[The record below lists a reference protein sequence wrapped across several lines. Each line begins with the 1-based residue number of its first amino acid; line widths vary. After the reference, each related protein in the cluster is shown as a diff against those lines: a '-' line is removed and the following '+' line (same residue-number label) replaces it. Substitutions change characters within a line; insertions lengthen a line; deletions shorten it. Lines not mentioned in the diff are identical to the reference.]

1 MKTLLTIVSLVG
13 MNVFI
18 ACGPSAEEREAE
30 AKKMQDSVA
39 SAEAAKR
46 AAEEAALA
54 QDAIQ
59 DSLARLA
66 DTTAVTGETPAQ

>member
-1 MKTLLTIVSLVG
+1 MKTLLTIVSLIG

-30 AKKMQDSVA
+30 QKKMQDSVA
-39 SAEAAKR
+39 SAEAAKK

-66 DTTAVTGETPAQ
+66 DTTAVAGEVTPQ